1 MKKLPQPKSL
11 TSQIRDLLTDMKVGS
26 IETYHTDNRNYTSFK
41 QMLYKEINKMPN
53 GEWITKINYEE
64 NLLMIIRIK

>member
-1 MKKLPQPKSL
+1 
-11 TSQIRDLLTDMKVGS
+11 MKVGS